1 MFLFVRRPFRELD
14 MVTLFSS
21 ENGGSFHH
29 EGVDHCTRVR
39 LAVFV
44 EAESDKD
51 NGVREVITQNH

>member
-14 MVTLFSS
+14 MVTPFSS

-29 EGVDHCTRVR
+29 EGVNHCTS

-44 EAESDKD
+44 EAEPDKD
-51 NGVREVITQNH
+51 NRVREVITQNH